1 MSVLKSSKRACAR
14 RIFTRMCGWGPGQL
28 ESECTAG
35 VWFTAAASASLV
47 LDADAAGAELWHKVR
62 AFQSG
67 SCSRA
72 RLGVSTPP

>member
-1 MSVLKSSKRACAR
+1 
-14 RIFTRMCGWGPGQL
+14 MCGWGPGQL

-62 AFQSG
+62 APITELFKG
-67 SCSRA
+67 RGVDPTLTVIIPVILIA
-72 RLGVSTPP
+72 RFPKPV